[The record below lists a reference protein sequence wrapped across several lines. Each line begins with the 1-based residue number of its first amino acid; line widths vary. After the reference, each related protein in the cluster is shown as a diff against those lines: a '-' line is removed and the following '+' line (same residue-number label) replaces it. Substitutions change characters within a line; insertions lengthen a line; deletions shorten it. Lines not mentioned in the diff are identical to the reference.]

1 VNVSLRTQACVLL
14 GCEHPVVLAGM
25 GGVGRSELVAAVT
38 QAGGFGFLGMV
49 REPPSLIR
57 REVEAVRRVTSKPF
71 GANLIPAATD
81 GDLLEQQLV
90 TCIELGVPVV
100 ALFWDLSREVVR
112 RLCDAG
118 ILVVCRTFD
127 LGRAR
132 TMDHCLRRRAAQE
145 AGTRNVGYGSVAD
158 VTARHRV
165 RPLRA
170 TNGHRVPGLSG
181 EAGLL
186 PPFPGLTRW
195 DALLATCDWL
205 RPDRGGV

>member
-1 VNVSLRTQACVLL
+1 MNVSLRTQACVLL

-49 REPPSLIR
+49 REPPSLIH

-100 ALFWDLSREVVR
+100 ALFWTCPERSFGAFATRAFLWCVR
-112 RLCDAG
+112 SD
-118 ILVVCRTFD
+118 
-127 LGRAR
+127 
-132 TMDHCLRRRAAQE
+132 
-145 AGTRNVGYGSVAD
+145 
-158 VTARHRV
+158 
-165 RPLRA
+165 
-170 TNGHRVPGLSG
+170 
-181 EAGLL
+181 
-186 PPFPGLTRW
+186 PPRKENWPNEPEHKF
-195 DALLATCDWL
+195 
-205 RPDRGGV
+205 